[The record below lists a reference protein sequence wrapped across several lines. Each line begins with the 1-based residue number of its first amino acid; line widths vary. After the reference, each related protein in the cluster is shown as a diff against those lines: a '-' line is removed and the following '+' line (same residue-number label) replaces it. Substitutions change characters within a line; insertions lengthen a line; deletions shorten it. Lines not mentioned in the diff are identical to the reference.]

1 MKRLQDLVN
10 DLVEN
15 IAAQTEAIRQGKTGG
30 GDKHGK
36 RYVRAFQELLRAGDS
51 GRDALVPL
59 LRHPRADVRVT
70 AAAVDHPSESL
81 AAGLIESDNQILGES
96 LAVAGT
102 PFSLQPDL

>member
-59 LRHPRADVRVT
+59 LRHPRKRSRNRTFHKGVGFASLICQEVGHGREEAERE
-70 AAAVDHPSESL
+70 AA
-81 AAGLIESDNQILGES
+81 
-96 LAVAGT
+96 
-102 PFSLQPDL
+102 